1 MAKSKYELGISL
13 GYVPDWTYVD
23 AIRELFQNA
32 LDNQTS
38 NPENVMSFNYD
49 KKSKTLT
56 IANKT
61 SLLTLD
67 SLLLGSS
74 TKRDEENTIGKH
86 GEGYKIAFMVLLREG
101 KSIKV
106 ENYGAKELWTTRLV
120 KARRYNNSLIPEIT
134 IDKAPIWKSLP
145 NNNLSIEI
153 SGITEEEYEAIKL
166 SNLHLQEGV
175 EKCESEYAS
184 VLLNSEH
191 RGKMFVNGLY
201 ICSKENFKYGY
212 DIKPKEIKLDRDRKL
227 IDSFDLEY
235 LTSKVWYTLAIE
247 HKEEFLSLLTDSK
260 VNDTRYSG
268 SISEYSTIYGTA
280 DHKRQVIENLVKS
293 FEEEYGEDAV
303 PVTSNSELEDVFYS
317 GSEVTPIM
325 VSESLGKFISCIR
338 DNKVAKKKNP
348 KELLVEFKEK
358 VFNKLSEEELN
369 DLDIV
374 IDMLK

>member
-13 GYVPDWTYVD
+13 GYVPDWTYVE

-38 NPENVMSFNYD
+38 NPENEMSFNYD
-49 KKSKTLT
+49 KESKTLT

-61 SLLTLD
+61 SLLPLD

-101 KSIKV
+101 KEIKV

-134 IDKAPIWKSLP
+134 IDKAPIWKSVP

-153 SGITEEEYEAIKL
+153 GGITEEEYEAIKL

-175 EKCESEYAS
+175 EKYESEYAS

-191 RGKMFVNGLY
+191 HGKMFVNGLY

-280 DHKRQVIENLVKS
+280 DHKRQVVENLIKS

-303 PVTSNSELEDVFYS
+303 PVTSNSELEDVLYS
-317 GSEVTPIM
+317 GSEVTPVM
-325 VSESLGKFISCIR
+325 VSASLGKFIACIR
-338 DNKVAKKKNP
+338 DNKVAKKKSA
-348 KELLVEFKEK
+348 KELLKEFKEK

>member
-134 IDKAPIWKSLP
+134 IDKEPIWKSLP